1 MITKA
6 REFKDEYIII
16 AIDST
21 GIKVTIEVNEGRDKY
36 HIENKKG
43 YLKIHIAVNA
53 KSKKILSRRVTDDEH
68 VHDGRRYQSWSMV
81 L

>member
-1 MITKA
+1 M
-6 REFKDEYIII
+6 
-16 AIDST
+16 
-21 GIKVTIEVNEGRDKY
+21 
-36 HIENKKG
+36 KG